1 MLSIHESASL
11 EEASS
16 ELLDTALAPEHWRER
31 AASEG
36 DGDGAGR
43 PDDRGL
49 DDPRYQR
56 RVGALR
62 VCAALEVGEDLGVT
76 LRVSFR
82 APGLTPTRAAE
93 HLEAFLG
100 PRLPLLPN
108 TEWQVEVDERRWIH
122 FSRRYLE
129 GPLEA

>member
-31 AASEG
+31 AAGEAGEG
-36 DGDGAGR
+36 A
-43 PDDRGL
+43 DDRGL

-122 FSRRYLE
+122 FTRRYLE